1 MQSEDARISNTAFTV
16 TLRGAEAEDQIEDG
30 RVLSGV
36 GGQYNFVSQAHELE
50 GARSILMVRAWR
62 ERGGEA
68 MSNVVFSYGHN
79 TIPRH
84 LRDMVVTEYGVADL
98 RGKTDEE
105 VVMAMLNVAD
115 SRFQVELMEQAQAA
129 GKLRQDYQ
137 IPEAHRRNNPEH
149 PHELAVQYGKES
161 FPVFPSGT
169 AFTEVSQ
176 RMMTAL
182 PRLTEKLTHTG

>member
-1 MQSEDARISNTAFTV
+1 MSKQEHAQINMTRISFINHLYGDEILKRLQRQDARFVNTAFTV
-16 TLRGAEAEDQIEDG
+16 TLLGAVASDQIENG

-62 ERGGEA
+62 ERAGEV
-68 MSNVVFSYGHN
+68 MSNIVFSYGHN

-84 LRDMVVTEYGVADL
+84 LRDIVITEYGVADL

-115 SRFQVELMEQAQAA
+115 SRFQIELMEQAQAA
-129 GKLRQDYQ
+129 GKLRD
-137 IPEAHRRNNPEH
+137 RKS
-149 PHELAVQYGKES
+149 V
-161 FPVFPSGT
+161 V
-169 AFTEVSQ
+169 
-176 RMMTAL
+176 
-182 PRLTEKLTHTG
+182 